1 VKQEQFVARH
11 QAEWN
16 AFEHWLQARGEQV
29 RVRMRTHGHAVLA
42 GIDDADVPACYRR
55 LCQQLALARRRG
67 YSAPLL
73 DRLQALMQ
81 RGHAVLYRAPPPR
94 WHRAAEFLVA
104 GFPQLVRSQAGCM
117 WASLLL
123 FAVPLVG
130 VFVLLQLRPELVH
143 QLLDPRQIAEI
154 ETMFDPADP
163 RQALGRD
170 SGSDWQMFGH
180 YIMNNISIGLRTFA
194 GGLLAGVGT
203 ILVLL
208 ANGLNIGA
216 VAGHLQAIGH
226 ADPFWRF
233 VAGHAPLELTAIVIA
248 GGAGLRL
255 GVDLV
260 APGRRRRRDA
270 LVHAGRIGA
279 RLCLGVAV
287 MLLLA
292 AFVEAF
298 WSSTQ
303 SIPAGIKYGVSA
315 LLWTLVLGW
324 LWRGGHGGTDAE
336 GGGGD
341 AS

>member
-1 VKQEQFVARH
+1 M
-11 QAEWN
+11 
-16 AFEHWLQARGEQV
+16 AFEQWLQARGE
-29 RVRMRTHGHAVLA
+29 RVRADGRDA
-42 GIDDADVPACYRR
+42 GPVGVDEGEIPARYRR

-123 FAVPLVG
+123 FALPLVG

-143 QLLDPRQIAEI
+143 QLLDPRQIAGI
-154 ETMFDPADP
+154 EAMFDPADP

-226 ADPFWRF
+226 GDPFWRF

-270 LVHAGRIGA
+270 LVRAGRIGA
-279 RLCLGVAV
+279 RLCLGVAA

-303 SIPAGIKYGVSA
+303 SIPAWIKYGVSA
-315 LLWTLVLGW
+315 LLWLLVLGW
-324 LWRGGHGGTDAE
+324 LWRGGHGVAGADVD
-336 GGGGD
+336 GGGD
-341 AS
+341 DAS

>member
-1 VKQEQFVARH
+1 MRQEQFVEAH
-11 QAEWN
+11 KAEWD
-16 AFEHWLQARGEQV
+16 AFERWLQARGERLGPV
-29 RVRMRTHGHAVLA
+29 SDRHAAPVGLDP
-42 GIDDADVPACYRR
+42 GEVPARYRR

-81 RGHAVLYRAPPPR
+81 RGHAVFYRAPPPR
-94 WHRAAEFLVA
+94 WHRAAEFMVA

-123 FAVPLVG
+123 FAVPLLG
-130 VFVLLQLRPELVH
+130 LFVLLQFRPELAH
-143 QLLDPRQIAEI
+143 QILDPRQIAQI
-154 ETMFDPADP
+154 EAMYDPADP
-163 RQALGRD
+163 RQALGRE

-180 YIMNNISIGLRTFA
+180 YVMNNISIGLRTFA

-208 ANGLNIGA
+208 ANGVGIGA
-216 VAGHLQAIGH
+216 VAGHLQAIGYG
-226 ADPFWRF
+226 DPFWRF

-248 GGAGLRL
+248 GGAGLQL
-255 GVDLV
+255 GLGLV

-279 RLCLGVAV
+279 RLCLGVAA

-303 SIPAGIKYGVSA
+303 SIPAWIKYTVSA
-315 LLWTLVLGW
+315 LLWVLVLGW
-324 LWRGGHGGTDAE
+324 LWRGGHGRAPGE
-336 GGGGD
+336 GED

>member
-1 VKQEQFVARH
+1 MKQEPFVERH
-11 QAEWN
+11 KAEWD
-16 AFEHWLQARGEQV
+16 AFERWLQARGEKPAMAARAQAAPV
-29 RVRMRTHGHAVLA
+29 GL
-42 GIDDADVPACYRR
+42 DDGEAPARYRR

-73 DRLQALMQ
+73 ERLQALMQ
-81 RGHAVLYRAPPPR
+81 RGHAVLYRAPPPH
-94 WHRAAEFLVA
+94 WNRAAEFLVA

-130 VFVLLQLRPELVH
+130 VFVLLQFRPELAH
-143 QLLDPRQIAEI
+143 QILDPRQIAQI
-154 ETMFDPADP
+154 EAMYDPADP
-163 RQALGRD
+163 RQALGRE

-180 YIMNNISIGLRTFA
+180 YVMNNISIGLRTFA

-203 ILVLL
+203 VLVLL
-208 ANGLNIGA
+208 ANGIGIGA
-216 VAGHLQAIGH
+216 VAGHLQAIGSG
-226 ADPFWRF
+226 DPFWRF

-255 GVDLV
+255 GLDLV

-270 LVHAGRIGA
+270 LVRAGRIGA

-298 WSSTQ
+298 WSSTH
-303 SIPAGIKYGVSA
+303 SIPAAIKYAVSA
-315 LLWTLVLGW
+315 LLWLLVLGW
-324 LWRGGHGGTDAE
+324 LWRGGHGRVAEDSDAP
-336 GGGGD
+336 
-341 AS
+341 